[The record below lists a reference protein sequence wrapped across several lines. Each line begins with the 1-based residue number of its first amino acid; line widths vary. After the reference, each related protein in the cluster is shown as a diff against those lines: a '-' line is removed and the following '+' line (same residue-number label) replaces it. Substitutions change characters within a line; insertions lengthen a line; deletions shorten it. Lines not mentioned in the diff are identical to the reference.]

1 MAFGDTSAPA
11 RFLGGQVGV
20 TNRELALDIFGGE
33 VLTAFDL
40 AIQFPDKVFSRT
52 LKGGLKSAKFP
63 KVWKA
68 TGEYHTPGQEMLGND
83 IDTGE
88 ITVTVDDILV
98 SHVAISDLDDML
110 THFDV
115 RSQFST
121 ELGRALA
128 RIYDK
133 NIARS
138 LLLAARTAASG
149 PFPGGTSQVDAA
161 CINTGAIDGKAWID
175 RIRLCNAQM
184 FANDVPEEAPRYL
197 AVNYAVFD
205 AIKYAKDS
213 NGNYLVLNRDFGHG
227 GAGGIG
233 GRAETMQIDG
243 VTIIKSRNL
252 PSTNETADTS
262 VYSKYRANYST
273 TTGIFW
279 SPMAVATLKLMDVNL
294 ETTRD
299 TRRLE
304 DFMVAKML
312 VGHGTLR
319 PECAIEIKTA

>member
-40 AIQFPDKVFSRT
+40 SVQFPDKVFSRT
-52 LKGGLKSAKFP
+52 LSGGLKSARFP

-68 TGEYHTPGQEMLGND
+68 TGEYHTPGQELLGND

-88 ITVTVDDILV
+88 VTVTVDDILV
-98 SHVAISDLDDML
+98 AHVAISDLDDIL
-110 THFDV
+110 SHFDV

-138 LLLAARTAASG
+138 LILAARTAAAG
-149 PFPGGTSQVDAA
+149 PFPGGLSQIDSECTNSGV
-161 CINTGAIDGKAWID
+161 IDGNAWIS
-175 RIRLCNAQM
+175 RIRLCNAAM
-184 FANDVPEEAPRYL
+184 FANDIPESAPRYL

-213 NGNYLVLNRDFGHG
+213 NGAYLVLNRDFSHP
-227 GAGGIG
+227 GAGGVQ
-233 GRAETMQIDG
+233 GRAETMEIDG
-243 VTIIKSRNL
+243 VTIIKTRNL
-252 PSTNETADTS
+252 PTTNETADNS
-262 VYSKYRANYST
+262 VYTKYRANYST

-279 SPMAVATLKLMDVNL
+279 SPMAAATLKLMDVQL
-294 ETTRD
+294 EKTRD
-299 TRRLE
+299 VRRLE

>member
-1 MAFGDTSAPA
+1 M
-11 RFLGGQVGV
+11 
-20 TNRELALDIFGGE
+20 
-33 VLTAFDL
+33 LTAFDL
-40 AIQFPDKVFSRT
+40 AVQFPDKVFSRT
-52 LKGGLKSAKFP
+52 LSGGLKSARFP

-68 TGEYHTPGQEMLGND
+68 TGEYHTPGQELLGND

-88 ITVTVDDILV
+88 VTVTVDDILV
-98 SHVAISDLDDML
+98 AHVAISDLDDIL

-138 LLLAARTAASG
+138 LILAARTAAAG
-149 PFPGGTSQVDAA
+149 PFPGGISQVDAA
-161 CINTGAIDGKAWID
+161 CVNTGVIDGKAWID
-175 RIRLCNAQM
+175 RIRLCNAAM
-184 FANDVPEEAPRYL
+184 FANDIPEGAPRYL

-213 NGNYLVLNRDFGHG
+213 NGNYLVLNRDFSHP
-227 GAGGIG
+227 GAGGIS
-233 GRAETMQIDG
+233 GRAETMEIDG
-243 VTIIKSRNL
+243 VTIVKTRNL
-252 PSTNETADTS
+252 PTTNETGDGT
-262 VYSKYRANYST
+262 VYTKYRANYST

-294 ETTRD
+294 EKTRD
-299 TRRLE
+299 VRRLE